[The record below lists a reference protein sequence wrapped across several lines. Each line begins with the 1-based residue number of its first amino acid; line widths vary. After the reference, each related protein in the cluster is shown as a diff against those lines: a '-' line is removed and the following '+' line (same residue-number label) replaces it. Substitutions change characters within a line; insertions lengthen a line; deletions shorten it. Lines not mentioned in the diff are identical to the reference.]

1 MNGPLNLPGL
11 RLNLAIAGTSLAA
24 IVLYLVLWIAGERDK
39 LIGRVHL
46 IDIPLFIA
54 LASSIPL
61 LARIALGV
69 ARLELT
75 ADLLA
80 AVSIIAAAILG
91 EYLAGTIVVLMLSGG
106 EALEA
111 YAIRKAS
118 FALDALA
125 KRLPSVAHLRDGS
138 EVSLEEVKIGDEVVI
153 HPHEICPVDGTVIE
167 GRSSMNEA
175 YLTGEPYVLPK
186 AIGSAVLSGAVN
198 GEGLLVV
205 RAEKLASDSRY
216 TRIMEVMKDA
226 EERRPRLRRLGDR
239 IGGIYTV
246 VIFIVAIA
254 AWFVTGLPERFLS
267 ILVVATPCPLIIGIP
282 IAVIGSVSLAARR
295 GLIIKDPAIL
305 ERLDSCRVA
314 IFDKTG
320 TLTYGEPKLVDI
332 IVNDGTDRDQILK
345 TTASLERYSRH
356 PLARPIMAAA
366 KDDKIELLD
375 ASEVSER
382 PGDGLVGVV
391 NGTKV
396 RVTGRNALQKEQPEL
411 AERLPLAASGLEC
424 IVLQD
429 GAIAAT
435 FRFRDAPREDG
446 RSFVG
451 HLGPKHGFERVIL
464 LSGDRLSEVEYLAK
478 SVGISEVHASQ
489 TPEQKLDL
497 VRRETEQAD
506 TIFMGDGIND
516 APALTAATVGIA
528 FGQASDVTSE
538 AASAVVLDNSLS
550 KVDELFHIGRRM
562 RFVAIESAV
571 GGIVLSL
578 IGVGFA
584 AAGVLPPVAG
594 ALTQEVIDLLAIF
607 NAIRTIFPPSV
618 LSDIPNLERPS

>member
-1 MNGPLNLPGL
+1 MNDPLNLPGL
-11 RLNLAIAGTSLAA
+11 RLNLAIAGTAFAA
-24 IVLYLVLWIAGERDK
+24 IAIYVVLWMLGESDRSVASVG
-39 LIGRVHL
+39 LA
-46 IDIPLFIA
+46 DIPLFIA
-54 LASSIPL
+54 LVSSAPL
-61 LARIALGV
+61 LARIAFGA

-80 AVSIIAAAILG
+80 AVSIVAATLLG

-118 FALDALA
+118 FALEALA
-125 KRLPSVAHLRDGS
+125 KRLPSVAHLRNGTD
-138 EVSLEEVKIGDEVVI
+138 VSLDEVKIGDEVVI
-153 HPHEICPVDGTVIE
+153 HPHEICPVDGSVVQ

-186 AIGSAVLSGAVN
+186 AVGSAVLSGAVN

-205 RAEKLASDSRY
+205 RAEKLAADSRY

-246 VIFIVAIA
+246 VIFVVAIA
-254 AWFVTGLPERFLS
+254 AWMITGQPERFLS

-320 TLTYGEPKLVDI
+320 TLTYGEPQLTEI
-332 IVNDGTDRDQILK
+332 IVNNGVPRDAILK

-356 PLARPIMAAA
+356 PLARPVMDAACEA
-366 KDDKIELLD
+366 KMDLFE

-391 NGTKV
+391 NGTKI
-396 RVTGRNALQKEQPEL
+396 RVTGRNALLKQQPQLIEH
-411 AERLPLAASGLEC
+411 LPPAVSGLEC

-429 GAIAAT
+429 GDLAAT
-435 FRFRDAPREDG
+435 FRFRDAPREEG

-451 HLGPKHGFERVIL
+451 HLGPRHGFERVIL

-478 SVGISEVHASQ
+478 SVGISEVYASQ

-497 VRRETEQAD
+497 VRRETKEAD

-562 RFVAIESAV
+562 RLIATESAV
-571 GGIVLSL
+571 GGLSLSL

-584 AAGVLPPVAG
+584 AAGLLPPVAG
-594 ALTQEVIDLLAIF
+594 AITQEVIDLLAIF
-607 NAIRTIFPPSV
+607 NAIRAIFPPRV
-618 LSDIPNLERPS
+618 LSDIT

>member
-1 MNGPLNLPGL
+1 MNRKASLPGL
-11 RLNLAIAGTSLAA
+11 RLNLAIATISFAA
-24 IVLYLVLWIAGERDK
+24 IILYVIQWLFGDRLVSDQRLA
-39 LIGRVHL
+39 
-46 IDIPLFIA
+46 DIPLF
-54 LASSIPL
+54 LAFAVSVPL
-61 LARIALGV
+61 LYRVAKRA

-80 AVSIIAAAILG
+80 AVSIVAALILG
-91 EYLAGTIVVLMLSGG
+91 EYLAGTIVVFMLSGG

-125 KRLPSVAHLRDGS
+125 KRLPSVAHLKNGQDIP
-138 EVSLEEVKIGDEVVI
+138 LDAVKISDEIVV
-153 HPHEICPVDGTVIE
+153 HPHEICAVDGVVLE

-186 AIGSAVLSGAVN
+186 AIGSTVLSGAVN

-216 TRIMEVMKDA
+216 TRIMEVMRDA
-226 EERRPRLRRLGDR
+226 EERRPQLRRLGDR
-239 IGGIYTV
+239 IGGIYTMA
-246 VIFIVAIA
+246 IFVFAIA
-254 AWFVTGLPERFLS
+254 AGVITGSPDRFLS

-282 IAVIGSVSLAARR
+282 IAVIGSVSLAAHR
-295 GLIIKDPAIL
+295 GIIIKDPAVL
-305 ERLDSCRVA
+305 ERLDACRIA

-320 TLTYGEPKLVDI
+320 TLTYGQPKLVEFL
-332 IVNDGTDRDQILK
+332 VNNGICPDEMLRSV
-345 TTASLERYSRH
+345 ASLERYSRH
-356 PLARPIMAAA
+356 PLATPIVQAAFQ
-366 KDDKIELLD
+366 KKLELLE
-375 ASEVSER
+375 ASQVSEQ
-382 PGDGLVGVV
+382 PGDGLSGVV
-391 NGTKV
+391 NEVKI
-396 RVTGRNALQKEQPEL
+396 RVTGRNALLKERPDLSEK
-411 AERLPLAASGLEC
+411 LPVPTAGLEC
-424 IVLQD
+424 IVLWD
-429 GAIAAT
+429 GDLGAT
-435 FRFRDAPREDG
+435 LRFRDAPREDG
-446 RSFVG
+446 RLFVS

-464 LSGDRLSEVEYLAK
+464 LSGDRLDEVKFLAE
-478 SVGISEVHASQ
+478 SVGIKEVYASQ

-497 VRRETEQAD
+497 VRVETRESE

-562 RFVAIESAV
+562 RSIALQSGI
-571 GGIVLSL
+571 GGLSLSL

-584 AAGVLPPVAG
+584 AVGMLPPVAG
-594 ALTQEVIDLLAIF
+594 AITQEVIDLVAIF
-607 NAIRTIFPPSV
+607 NAIRTTFPPRV
-618 LSDIPNLERPS
+618 LSDIE